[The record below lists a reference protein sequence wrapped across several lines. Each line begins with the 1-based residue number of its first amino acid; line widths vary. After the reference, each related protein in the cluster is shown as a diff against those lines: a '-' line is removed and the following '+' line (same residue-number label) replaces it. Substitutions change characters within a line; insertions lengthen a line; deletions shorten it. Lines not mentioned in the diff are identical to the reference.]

1 VLQRSDRSEADAI
14 AIGPARQN
22 PWLSFEGVAS
32 LLPLIDILIIMAA
45 SVIGGLGYQSLVS
58 ETPYDLF
65 AAPADFTS
73 YLGLGMLA
81 GSIYAFRMHSTGY
94 YDVRLCLQARLETGQ
109 VLRAWAIS
117 ALILAMLAFLFK
129 LGASFSRGSFVG
141 FLLLAIAGLI
151 AWRALTKV
159 LLRRWVETGVVG
171 RRKVVLIG
179 ERDELASLDSEQLTN
194 LFGVI
199 DATSFTLSH
208 DGEHHSVQ
216 CDAGVPMSAIDFVK
230 ENGSEEILLAL
241 PWRDTEA
248 VQSIRNQLRVLPIP
262 VRLLPDRSL
271 RTITSY
277 PSFAS
282 ALQLTFLIELQAAPL
297 TDVDRAIKRLMD
309 IVLGSIAF
317 ILLLPVVIL
326 AAIAIKLDS
335 PGPVVF
341 RQRRNGFNGKQFVIF
356 KLRTMTVQEDGAT
369 VAQASRRDAR
379 VTRVGRWLRRMSID
393 ELPQLLNVLHGEM
406 SLVGPRPHALAHDD
420 QFQSVVADYAFR
432 HHVKPGITGW
442 AQCHGSRGATPV
454 LKDIVSR
461 VELDLWYIN
470 NWSAWLDVRILFW
483 TAVEVFRWG
492 RAY

>member
-1 VLQRSDRSEADAI
+1 MLQRSDRSEVDAI
-14 AIGPARQN
+14 AIGSARQN
-22 PWLSFEGVAS
+22 PWFSFEGVAS

-58 ETPYDLF
+58 ETPYDVF
-65 AAPADFTS
+65 ATPADLTS
-73 YLGLGMLA
+73 YMGLGMLA

-94 YDVRLCLQARLETGQ
+94 YDVRLCLQARLESGQ
-109 VLRAWAIS
+109 ILRAWAIS

-141 FLLLAIAGLI
+141 FLLVAIAALI

-179 ERDELASLDSEQLTN
+179 ERDELASLDREQLTN

-199 DATSFTLSH
+199 DATCFTLGH
-208 DGEHHSVQ
+208 DVHGA
-216 CDAGVPMSAIDFVK
+216 AGIPKSAIDFVK
-230 ENGSEEILLAL
+230 ENDSDEILLAM

-248 VQSIRNQLRVLPIP
+248 VQSIRNQLRALPIP

-282 ALQLTFLIELQAAPL
+282 ALQLTFLVELQAAPL

-317 ILLLPVVIL
+317 ILLLPVMIL

-356 KLRTMTVQEDGAT
+356 KLRTMTVQEDGPS
-369 VAQASRRDAR
+369 VAQASRRDSR
-379 VTRVGRWLRRMSID
+379 VTGVGRWLRRMSID

-406 SLVGPRPHALAHDD
+406 SLVGPRPHAIAHDD

-442 AQCHGSRGATPV
+442 AQCHGSRGATPG

-470 NWSAWLDVRILFW
+470 NWSAWLDLRILFW
-483 TAVEVFRWG
+483 TAVEVFRWD